1 MKKFHFPL
9 AQAMEW
15 RRTSLRLEE
24 SKLEA
29 LYAELAA
36 INSRACRIRDAQALQ
51 EKTLAESIAVTGAE
65 LNRLDVFTQAAK
77 LDLTRSHQASLDCQ
91 KRIAA
96 QMNTVVQKR
105 RDLILLERLHE
116 RKLAEWKADFARELD
131 QEAEELHLAKFSA
144 RYP

>member
-29 LYAELAA
+29 LYAELAGTQTRVA
-36 INSRACRIRDAQALQ
+36 KLREAQTLAG
-51 EKTLAESIAVTGAE
+51 KTLTEAASITGAE
-65 LNRLDVFTQAAK
+65 LTRLDAFAQAAK
-77 LDLTRSHQASLDCQ
+77 LELARLQEASANCR

-96 QMNTVVQKR
+96 QMDAVIHRR
-105 RDLILLERLHE
+105 RDLRLLERLHE

-131 QEAEELHLAKFSA
+131 KEAEELHLSKFSA

>member
-1 MKKFHFPL
+1 MKKFQFPL

-15 RRTSLRLEE
+15 RRTSLRLED

-29 LYAELAA
+29 LYAELGGFQLRAA
-36 INSRACRIRDAQALQ
+36 KLREAQTLA
-51 EKTLAESIAVTGAE
+51 EKTLAAAASTTGAE
-65 LNRLDVFTQAAK
+65 LKRLDVFAQAAK
-77 LDLTRSHQASLDCQ
+77 LELARLQEAAAACQ

-96 QMNTVVQKR
+96 QMDVVIQKR
-105 RDLILLERLHE
+105 RDLRLLERLHE

-131 QEAEELHLAKFSA
+131 REAEELHLSKYSA

>member
-1 MKKFHFPL
+1 MKKFQFPL

-24 SKLEA
+24 AKLQA
-29 LYAELAA
+29 IYGELAA
-36 INSRACRIRDAQALQ
+36 LQTRAVKLREAQTLA
-51 EKTLAESIAVTGAE
+51 EKTLAEAASVTGAE
-65 LNRLDVFTQAAK
+65 LRRLDVFAQAAK
-77 LDLTRSHQASLDCQ
+77 LELARLQEAAAVCQ

-96 QMNTVVQKR
+96 QMDTVIQKR
-105 RDLILLERLHE
+105 RDLRLLERLHE

-131 QEAEELHLAKFSA
+131 KEAEELHLSKFSA